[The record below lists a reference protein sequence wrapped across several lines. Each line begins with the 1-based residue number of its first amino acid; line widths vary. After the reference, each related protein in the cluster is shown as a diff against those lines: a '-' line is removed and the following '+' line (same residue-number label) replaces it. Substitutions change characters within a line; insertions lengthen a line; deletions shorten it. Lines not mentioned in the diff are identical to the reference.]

1 MTKNLAILLSS
12 LFTVAALWGC
22 ERADDS
28 AAQAQAVEGAAEV
41 AEVPAA
47 PAAAEAPA
55 AEEAAPSGGP
65 APTRTNDDGSRLFGD
80 ELSEREPIALTSLIE
95 APGDYDGQVVLT
107 EGVIT
112 QVCQRMGCWMELKPS
127 EDGPAIRVP
136 MAGHSFFLPRD
147 VSGARATIEGTVEV
161 EELPEDW
168 QEHLR
173 EEGAQ
178 AADQNLAIS
187 ATGVLIHAG

>member
-1 MTKNLAILLSS
+1 MMRKTTLAIFLL
-12 LFTVAALWGC
+12 LPLAAAC
-22 ERADDS
+22 DRAEPTAS
-28 AAQAQAVEGAAEV
+28 AQTHEASAETAQAEPAPEG
-41 AEVPAA
+41 P
-47 PAAAEAPA
+47 
-55 AEEAAPSGGP
+55 AEEAEPAPAPSG
-65 APTRTNDDGSRLFGD
+65 PTPTSVAEDGSRLFGD
-80 ELSEREPIALTSLIE
+80 ALSEREAVPLATLMSS
-95 APGDYDGQVVLT
+95 PGDYDGQVVRT
-107 EGVIT
+107 EGIISA
-112 QVCQRMGCWMELKPS
+112 VCQRMGCWMELKAE

-161 EELPEDW
+161 RELPPDW

-178 AADQNLAIS
+178 AAGQALGIN

>member
-1 MTKNLAILLSS
+1 MNKTNILAILL
-12 LFTVAALWGC
+12 LLPLAGAC
-22 ERADDS
+22 DRADS
-28 AAQAQAVEGAAEV
+28 SSQAQAQPTTSAEQVAV
-41 AEVPAA
+41 AEEA
-47 PAAAEAPA
+47 APA
-55 AEEAAPSGGP
+55 AEEEQAAPSGP
-65 APTRTNDDGSRLFGD
+65 APTQTTEDGARLFGD
-80 ELSEREPIALTSLIE
+80 ELSDREAVPLATLMESP
-95 APGDYDGQVVLT
+95 ADYDGQTVRT
-107 EGVIT
+107 EGIISA
-112 QVCQRMGCWMELKPS
+112 VCQRMGCWMELKAE

-161 EELPEDW
+161 RELPPDW

-178 AADQNLAIS
+178 AADQALGIN

>member
-1 MTKNLAILLSS
+1 MNKKLTILAILL
-12 LFTVAALWGC
+12 LAPIAGAC
-22 ERADDS
+22 DRA
-28 AAQAQAVEGAAEV
+28 Q
-41 AEVPAA
+41 A
-47 PAAAEAPA
+47 PAAAQDQPAEATEEVAAVAEPTA
-55 AEEAAPSGGP
+55 EVEAEEAPSGP
-65 APTRTNDDGSRLFGD
+65 APTTTLDDGARLFGD
-80 ELSEREPIALTSLIE
+80 ELSDREPVELTALMESP
-95 APGDYDGQVVLT
+95 ADYDGQVVRT
-107 EGVIT
+107 EGIISA
-112 QVCQRMGCWMELKPS
+112 VCQRMGCWMELKAE

-161 EELPEDW
+161 RELPADW

-178 AADQNLAIS
+178 AAGEALGIN